1 MKRKISF
8 IVMLC
13 LVMIV
18 SLTGCVKV
26 VEIGHEDEVTG
37 TKRFDAAGS
46 VEAIWQSQA
55 VPELKE
61 KAVDLTKLLTESNGT
76 LQSVAGKYGKYSMG
90 TSGELSFIVK
100 GNGKV
105 TEINTEKRAGYM
117 TVQLEGYSGPIT
129 VKLQIG
135 PVFKGSAIRDSLSF
149 IKYEDYTN
157 QVDWAKI
164 SQSIHDVVAKDV
176 IEPANVSSL
185 MGKTVEFTGCF
196 TVDKPDEILVTPA
209 ELIVK

>member
-61 KAVDLTKLLTESNGT
+61 KAVDLSKLLTESNGT

-117 TVQLEGYSGPIT
+117 SVQLEGYSGPIA

>member
-61 KAVDLTKLLTESNGT
+61 KAVDLSKLLTESNGA

-117 TVQLEGYSGPIT
+117 SVQLEGYSGPIA

>member
-26 VEIGHEDEVTG
+26 VEIGHEDEITG

-117 TVQLEGYSGPIT
+117 SVQLEGYSGPIA

>member
-26 VEIGHEDEVTG
+26 VEIGHEDEITG

-61 KAVDLTKLLTESNGT
+61 KAVDLSKLLTESNGT

-117 TVQLEGYSGPIT
+117 SVQLEGYSGPIA

>member
-117 TVQLEGYSGPIT
+117 SVQLEGYSGPIA

-185 MGKTVEFTGCF
+185 MGKNVEFTGCF

>member
-26 VEIGHEDEVTG
+26 VEIGHEDEITG

-117 TVQLEGYSGPIT
+117 TVQLEGYNGPIA

-185 MGKTVEFTGCF
+185 MGKNVEFTGCF

>member
-26 VEIGHEDEVTG
+26 VEIGHEDEITG

-117 TVQLEGYSGPIT
+117 TVQLEGYNGPIA

>member
-26 VEIGHEDEVTG
+26 VEIGHEDEITG

-61 KAVDLTKLLTESNGT
+61 KAVDLSKLLTESNGT

-117 TVQLEGYSGPIT
+117 TVQLEGYNGPIA

-185 MGKTVEFTGCF
+185 MGKNVEFTGCF

>member
-117 TVQLEGYSGPIT
+117 SVQLEGYSGPIA